1 MLWGSYF
8 SNSMLNFFVML
19 LDTRVDTPFVKN
31 VINSVPWQ
39 LLFVWK
45 RAGVECEVRGS
56 ITPVTP
62 HK

>member
-1 MLWGSYF
+1 MLCGSYF
-8 SNSMLNFFVML
+8 SNLTLPFFVML

-45 RAGVECEVRGS
+45 RPGVEGEVRRS
-56 ITPVTP
+56 ITAVKP